1 MHSCVRRLTRGPRAV
16 LTADGWRIL
25 SKWEHLFSSPAKLRE
40 KNTCGQFIWCSDVFP
55 NIFGV
60 TEGLWYQKPDFIG
73 FQMFH
78 RKNINKRDKGYIISC
93 KFNFC
98 SYIHEIFMEMMF
110 KNSFLTTPIVI
121 IVYNYSSWTNS
132 SIYAIPMCVMF
143 YTEFLALFSLF
154 CASNA
159 LRSFRVPP
167 IMLIASFKLKQK
179 AICCRSLAITARV
192 SCYSS

>member
-1 MHSCVRRLTRGPRAV
+1 MRAPFFVPRKITRKKKYLWSVFLMFWCFPKYFWCNRRFMISET
-16 LTADGWRIL
+16 
-25 SKWEHLFSSPAKLRE
+25 
-40 KNTCGQFIWCSDVFP
+40 WCYRFSDVSP
-55 NIFGV
+55 
-60 TEGLWYQKPDFIG
+60 
-73 FQMFH
+73 
-78 RKNINKRDKGYIISC
+78 KNINKRDKGYIILC

-121 IVYNYSSWTNS
+121 IVYNHSSWTNS

-143 YTEFLALFSLF
+143 YTEFLALFSQF

-167 IMLIASFKLKQK
+167 IMLITSFKLNQK

-192 SCYSS
+192 SCFSS